1 MKNLNAV
8 SLKLGRKPIEGKRS
22 IGFYEGPYS
31 RTAQVS
37 VPDGWEI
44 SVLSEYDDADAAKI
58 FDERKRTVFCV
69 AVSPDGKELIG
80 YRWRMDSR
88 MDPVHLKGAKAK
100 EIGADLN
107 TVDPAEIA
115 EKLKSHFKEA

>member
-22 IGFYEGPYS
+22 IGFHEGPYS
-31 RTAQVS
+31 RTAQIA
-37 VPDGWEI
+37 VPDDWEV
-44 SVLSEYDDADAAKI
+44 SALGEYDDADAAKT

-69 AVSPDGKELIG
+69 AVSPDGKELIA

-100 EIGADLN
+100 KIGADLN